1 MQRPAG
7 SQRSIAIPSHKHS
20 FSWDLWEPVVKLVI
34 LIFAI
39 VIIGLAVKE
48 NLLFNLEYH
57 MGRSMSLFY
66 RYLLMT
72 SSLIFVF
79 SMAFRTYLWF
89 RYRPHDAGKVETWP
103 YVTVAVPAYNEGE
116 TLFET
121 VTSIVKCDYP
131 ETKLRIITVDDGS
144 TDDTYSFMKKA
155 KETFPNQVK
164 VLKLN
169 RNSGKRVALHAAF
182 KETTTPFFITVDS
195 DTSLEPQALKE
206 IITPLILNKKSGAVT
221 GRVKIWNSSANIL
234 TRMLNAYFAMAF
246 DFGRAVQSTFS
257 SVLCTSGAFSA
268 YRVSVLAP
276 VIDKWLKQ
284 RFLRR
289 NCTYGEDRSL
299 ANHILRTGSGTV
311 YQRSAVA
318 FTIVPETLK
327 QVLKM
332 LTRWARS
339 NIRESI
345 IFSGFMFNAKRKG
358 NRVLPCI
365 EFLVTVSLM
374 ILHFVWFYY
383 FFFSRLVDLNFMLR
397 LLAFSMLFGFV
408 YMLYYLRIDG
418 KKDLPYILVFSF
430 FCSICMIWI
439 FTVAGLTLTKK
450 GWSTR

>member
-1 MQRPAG
+1 MQRTAEK
-7 SQRSIAIPSHKHS
+7 QRLLVIPQKNTY
-20 FSWDLWEPVVKLVI
+20 SWDLWEPVVKLVI
-34 LIFAI
+34 LIIA
-39 VIIGLAVKE
+39 VIIIGVALKR

-57 MGRSMSLFY
+57 MGRNMNLFY
-66 RYLLMT
+66 RYLLV
-72 SSLIFVF
+72 SSGLIFVF
-79 SMAFRTYLWF
+79 SMVFRTYLWF
-89 RYRPHDAGKVETWP
+89 KYRPYDAGKVYAWP
-103 YVTVAVPAYNEGE
+103 RVTVAVPAYNEGK
-116 TLFET
+116 T
-121 VTSIVKCDYP
+121 VYDTVISIIKCDYP
-131 ETKLRIITVDDGS
+131 KNKLEIIAVDDGS
-144 TDDTYSFMKKA
+144 SDDTYQFMRKA
-155 KETFPNQVK
+155 KAEFPGLVK
-164 VLKLN
+164 LMKLPK
-169 RNSGKRVALHAAF
+169 NSGKRVALHTAF
-182 KETTTPFFITVDS
+182 RETRSPFFITVDS
-195 DTSLEPQALKE
+195 DTSLDPRALKE
-206 IITPLILNKKSGAVT
+206 ILTPLILNKKSGAVT

-268 YRVSVLAP
+268 YRVSILTP
-276 VIDKWLKQ
+276 IIDQWLKQ

-289 NCTYGEDRSL
+289 ECTYGEDRSL
-299 ANHILRTGSGTV
+299 ANHILRTGSGTI

-327 QVLKM
+327 LVLKM

-345 IFSGFMFNAKRKG
+345 VFSGFMFNVRRKG

-365 EFLVTVSLM
+365 EFMVTVSLM
-374 ILHFVWFYY
+374 VLHFVWFYY

-418 KKDLPYILVFSF
+418 TRDLPYILVFSF
-430 FCSICMIWI
+430 FCSVCMIWI
-439 FTVAGLTLTKK
+439 FTVAGLTLTKR

>member
-1 MQRPAG
+1 MQRTAEK
-7 SQRSIAIPSHKHS
+7 QRLLAIPQKNS

-39 VIIGLAVKE
+39 IIIGVAVKR
-48 NLLFNLEYH
+48 NLLFNLEYN
-57 MGRSMSLFY
+57 MGRNMSLFY
-66 RYLLMT
+66 RYLLMS

-79 SMAFRTYLWF
+79 SMVFRTYLWF
-89 RYRPHDAGKVETWP
+89 RYRPHDAGKVNSWP
-103 YVTVAVPAYNEGE
+103 RVTVAVPAYNEGK
-116 TLFET
+116 TVYET
-121 VTSIVKCDYP
+121 VASIVKCDYP
-131 ETKLRIITVDDGS
+131 KDKLEIITVDDGS
-144 TDDTYSFMKKA
+144 TDDTYQFMKKA
-155 KETFPNQVK
+155 KAAFPGSVK
-164 VLKLN
+164 LMKLSQ
-169 RNSGKRVALHAAF
+169 NSGKRVALHAAF
-182 KETTTPFFITVDS
+182 KETRAPYFITVDS
-195 DTSLEPQALKE
+195 DTSLASPALKE
-206 IITPLILNKKSGAVT
+206 IITPLILNKTTGAVT

-268 YRVSVLAP
+268 YRVSILAP

-284 RFLRR
+284 KFLRR

-299 ANHILRTGSGTV
+299 ANHILRTGSGTI

-318 FTIVPETLK
+318 FTIVPETLML
-327 QVLKM
+327 VLKM

-345 IFSGFMFNAKRKG
+345 VFSGFMFNARRKG
-358 NRVLPCI
+358 NRILPCI
-365 EFLVTVSLM
+365 EFMVTVSLM
-374 ILHFVWFYY
+374 VLHFVWFYY
-383 FFFSRLVDLNFMLR
+383 FFFSRLVDWNFMLR

-430 FCSICMIWI
+430 FCSVCMIWI
-439 FTVAGLTLTKK
+439 FTVAGLTITKR